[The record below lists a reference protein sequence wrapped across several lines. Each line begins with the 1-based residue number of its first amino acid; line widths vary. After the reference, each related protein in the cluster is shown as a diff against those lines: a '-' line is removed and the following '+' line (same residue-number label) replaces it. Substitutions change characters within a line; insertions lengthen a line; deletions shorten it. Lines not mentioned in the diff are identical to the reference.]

1 MTISAIE
8 NVAADFMRP
17 GHRVIWRCADQVGMD
32 HNGKYFCH
40 PHKIFDDQS
49 SAQVPKLA
57 GLSQAC
63 SRWIY
68 LDR

>member
-49 SAQVPKLA
+49 SAQVPK
-57 GLSQAC
+57 
-63 SRWIY
+63 
-68 LDR
+68 

>member
-17 GHRVIWRCADQVGMD
+17 GHRVIWRSAD

-40 PHKIFDDQS
+40 PHKKIFHDPS
-49 SAQVPKLA
+49 LAQVPKQA
-57 GLSQAC
+57 GH
-63 SRWIY
+63 
-68 LDR
+68 